1 MTVVLVEV
9 ATTTTSSTKVVQLLL
24 FLMCVGSLWVPYQR
38 GPERLLTAFAVS
50 TSSLTMEVEAV
61 TRALRWIASRGESDH
76 TYHHPHRFYDF
87 AIKNEKWNVKP
98 RLECV
103 NDRHPPSKTPVGV
116 IPWTYQS
123 GGQNKHHK

>member
-50 TSSLTMEVEAV
+50 SSCLTMEVEAV
-61 TRALRWIASRGESDH
+61 TRAFCWIASRGDSRTTH
-76 TYHHPHRFYDF
+76 
-87 AIKNEKWNVKP
+87 AIILTEFMI
-98 RLECV
+98 LL
-103 NDRHPPSKTPVGV
+103 
-116 IPWTYQS
+116 
-123 GGQNKHHK
+123 QNK